1 MKKQILIFAILSG
14 LFLFGSTSVLIAEEI
29 ENDTAETEQIDSST
43 VETADSG
50 VTNEN
55 PEEANEKA
63 PVVKKQG
70 RKVIKEKFIE
80 GGAGFMALPLIAL
93 ILGLAI
99 AIERM
104 LTLWLGSINTVKFV
118 ESIDEATADGNV
130 EKALEISRNTKGPVA
145 SIFYQGLDRAKEGID
160 MVEKSVVSY
169 GSVQTGKLEKGL
181 VWISLC
187 IALAPMLG
195 FLGTV
200 IGMIQAFDEIE
211 RVGDISPSV
220 VAGGIKVALLTTVAG
235 LIVAIILQIFYNLIL
250 SKVDSVVNEME
261 ETSVSLVDILLKNN
275 VVNPEK

>member
-211 RVGDISPSV
+211 RV
-220 VAGGIKVALLTTVAG
+220 
-235 LIVAIILQIFYNLIL
+235 
-250 SKVDSVVNEME
+250 
-261 ETSVSLVDILLKNN
+261 
-275 VVNPEK
+275 